1 MVEAAP
7 AWLVVI
13 LVSRQVLGRPALA
26 EHSAV
31 TPAKARRKPGSMDTA
46 RCSWISACA
55 GMTGEND
62 HYFGIDH
69 CRPQKAEGLLT
80 MTAVGTGGSTRAMQR
95 NHARHDRGRR
105 IL

>member
-1 MVEAAP
+1 
-7 AWLVVI
+7 
-13 LVSRQVLGRPALA
+13 
-26 EHSAV
+26 
-31 TPAKARRKPGSMDTA
+31 
-46 RCSWISACA
+46 
-55 GMTGEND
+55 MTGEND